1 MSFDGVHA
9 HVEMFPYGKA
19 ILECGGSQRRFPS
32 DAAFLTGQKGE
43 SEIM

>member
-1 MSFDGVHA
+1 MSFDGVHVR
-9 HVEMFPYGKA
+9 VEMFPHGEA
-19 ILECGGSQRRFPS
+19 ILECGGSQRRFPF